1 MSSAWNRASSSSAD
15 ASIVGGLAMAAQLSP
30 DSRLV
35 LRQYADGQISIRE
48 LAEWLVQAEYDL
60 DMPEEER
67 DILAGIRLTLIEV
80 SEGLRPKD
88 DILENV
94 AAALALSTPNAT
106 VVTVRSGSATKWD
119 GEPTFT
125 AAPSGVQR
133 VGI

>member
-1 MSSAWNRASSSSAD
+1 
-15 ASIVGGLAMAAQLSP
+15 MAAQLSP

-48 LAEWLVQAEYDL
+48 LAEWLVQVAYDL
-60 DMPEEER
+60 DVPEDER

-80 SEGLRPKD
+80 SEGLRCKD
-88 DILENV
+88 DILEAV
-94 AAALALSTPNAT
+94 AAALALSTPERT
-106 VVTVRSGSATKWD
+106 VVTVRSGSATTWD